1 MIHPIPPGTRDILP
15 DEMRELRRL
24 HLAMI
29 EVFESRGY
37 GEVAT
42 PAIEY
47 DDVLARG
54 DGRTADSA
62 YRFFDERG
70 DLLALRSDMT
80 VPIARLVASRYAD
93 AEWPLRLC
101 YLANAFRAVRPQRGQ
116 MREFAQAGVELIGAP
131 APGGTVE
138 VIEVLEAT
146 LDAAGLDRAV
156 VGLGDADLYR
166 QLLSEFEVEGEARD
180 AILERLAMHDLV
192 GLEVELS
199 QAGLTTAQVDTCVA
213 LSQLRGGREVL
224 DQARAIGGAAVERA
238 TARLGETFAA
248 LEERGVAERVR
259 VDLGLLRDLGYYS
272 GAILEVYDP
281 AVGHVLGGGDATT
294 GCSSALASTC
304 LRQGLPSTWS
314 GSTSPRWRSLGARSR
329 RERRSRGYGGCEG
342 GRAAEARRAAR
353 CAARGNARCPRRGRC
368 RHRRGARRV
377 AIADLPGRGNH
388 ARDDA
393 PL

>member
-24 HLAMI
+24 HLALI

-47 DDVLARG
+47 DEVLARG

-62 YRFFDERG
+62 YRFFDESG
-70 DLLALRSDMT
+70 ELLALRSDMT
-80 VPIARLVASRYAD
+80 LPIARLVASRFAD
-93 AEWPLRLC
+93 AQTPLRFC
-101 YLANAFRAVRPQRGQ
+101 YLANAYRAVRPQRGQ

-138 VIEVLEAT
+138 VIEVLGAA

-156 VGLGDADLYR
+156 IGLGDADLFR
-166 QLLSEFEVEGEARD
+166 QLLTEFGLDGEARD
-180 AILERLAMHDLV
+180 AALARLATHDLV
-192 GLEVELS
+192 GLEAELS
-199 QAGLTTAQVDTCVA
+199 QAGIDDEHVNTCVA

-224 DQARAIGGAAVERA
+224 EEARKLGGAAVERA
-238 TARLGETFAA
+238 TERIGETFEA
-248 LEERGVAERVR
+248 LEAQGAASRVQ

-281 AVGHVLGGGDATT
+281 ALGHVLGGGGRYDGLLRRFGVDLPAA
-294 GCSSALASTC
+294 GFALY
-304 LRQGLPSTWS
+304 L
-314 GSTSPRWRSLGARSR
+314 
-329 RERRSRGYGGCEG
+329 ERVHVAKLEEES
-342 GRAAEARRAAR
+342 
-353 CAARGNARCPRRGRC
+353 
-368 RHRRGARRV
+368 RRGA
-377 AIADLPGRGNH
+377 PS
-388 ARDDA
+388 
-393 PL
+393 